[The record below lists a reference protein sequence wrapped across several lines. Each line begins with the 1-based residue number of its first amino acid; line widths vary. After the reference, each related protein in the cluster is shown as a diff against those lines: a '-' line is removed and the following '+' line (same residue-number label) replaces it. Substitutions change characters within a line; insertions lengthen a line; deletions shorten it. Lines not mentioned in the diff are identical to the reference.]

1 MVQPEIPK
9 NEQQRLEALKSFNV
23 LDTLEEKEYDAIT
36 RIAADICNT
45 PMALVSLVDEDRQW
59 FKSHHGIDATE
70 TPRDLAFCAHAINT
84 PDSLLL
90 VNDASK
96 DERFSDNPLVT
107 GGPSVQFYAGA
118 PLNTN
123 EGESIGTLCV
133 IDTKPRAEFTER
145 QQASLKDLADQVMAQ
160 LELRRQHIKE
170 KIINEE
176 LRIKNNQLK
185 HLSYRM
191 AHDMKT
197 PLLGISS
204 VIGFIKEDYSDFFKD
219 TEIPNYLGII
229 NNRVE
234 YMESLINGIINY
246 NSITNAEIKIES
258 FTVSKEIQAVLHDQA
273 NNSKVNL
280 KLEGC
285 DQTINHSLNSFH
297 QIFRDLIS
305 NSIKFTNKSDVE
317 IEVSYKENEDFHFFE
332 YEDNGPGISEKYWE
346 KVFALFEKLSIEDA
360 NDTGIGLTT
369 IKVLIEKLG
378 GTIVIGNRKD
388 KEEGV
393 HFSFTLSKNLV

>member
-1 MVQPEIPK
+1 MVKPEIPK

-36 RIAADICNT
+36 RIAAYICNT
-45 PMALVSLVDEDRQW
+45 PMALVSLVDEGRQW

-70 TPRDLAFCAHAINT
+70 TPRELAFCAHAINT
-84 PDSLLL
+84 PNSLLL

-118 PLNTN
+118 PLNTK

-160 LELRRQHIKE
+160 LELRRQNIKE

-185 HLSYRM
+185 QLSYRM

-204 VIGFIKEDYSDFFKD
+204 VVGFIKEDYTEFFKD
-219 TEIPNYLGII
+219 TEIPKYLGII
-229 NNRVE
+229 DNRVE
-234 YMESLINGIINY
+234 YMESLITGIINY
-246 NSITNAEIKIES
+246 NSITNAEINLENFNI
-258 FTVSKEIQAVLHDQA
+258 SKEIENVLNKQ
-273 NNSKVNL
+273 SYSESVSL
-280 KLEGC
+280 QLENC
-285 DQTINHSLNSFH
+285 DHNIEHSLNSFD

-305 NSIKFTNKSDVE
+305 NSIKFTNKSDIE
-317 IEVSYKENEDFHFFE
+317 IKVSFSENENAYSFT
-332 YEDNGPGISEKYWE
+332 YEDNGPGIPEKYWK
-346 KVFALFEKLSIEDA
+346 KVFLLFEKLNTEGA
-360 NDTGIGLTT
+360 TDTGIGLTT
-369 IKVLIEKLG
+369 IKELIEKLG
-378 GTIVIGNRKD
+378 GKITIGKRDDD
-388 KEEGV
+388 KEGV
-393 HFSFTLSKNLV
+393 HFSFTLSKNLS